1 MRFATFKIKGDD
13 KQTIG
18 AFIGNCYVDLHAIT
32 GGVLPDTMIAFLCL
46 GDSGQE
52 QARAALK
59 SVAGD
64 LQTSAPESLKA
75 PNGERCAYA
84 EEEITL
90 CAPVPRPG
98 KIMHTSCNFDAH
110 LEELATWQQPE
121 WQSHNWGDFHFV
133 HPTGFLEAPS
143 SVVASGAEVAV
154 PHFTKQLDY
163 EIEIGIII
171 GKKAFRVNAADALDY
186 VAGFTI
192 FNDLSARD
200 IQAREHSNMVIL
212 LGKSFN
218 GSCPFGPHLV
228 TTDELDDPHNLD
240 MKLRV
245 NGEIRQDANTGQMHY
260 KIAELVSWW
269 SNTTLEPGD
278 IITSGSPPGV
288 AAGMAVPDWLAPGD
302 LVEATIE
309 QLGTLTTHIVAG
321 DPEAAG

>member
-1 MRFATFKIKGDD
+1 MRLATFIINADGTS
-13 KQTIG
+13 TIG
-18 AFIGNCYVDLHAIT
+18 AMVRDCYVDLHAAT
-32 GGVLPDTMIAFLCL
+32 AGTLPDDMITFLRL
-46 GDSGQE
+46 GAPGMA
-52 QARAALK
+52 QAQDAIQHLEASLQ
-59 SVAGD
+59 AG
-64 LQTSAPESLKA
+64 SPEKLA
-75 PNGERCAYA
+75 TPEGRRVAYA
-84 EEEITL
+84 DSEITL

-110 LEELATWQQPE
+110 LQELAGWQEPE
-121 WQSHNWGDFHFV
+121 WQSHNWGEFHFE

-143 SVVASGAEVAV
+143 SVVASGAQVAV
-154 PHFTKQLDY
+154 PHFTRQLDY

-171 GKKAFRVNAADALDY
+171 GKKAFRVGVAEAMDY

-200 IQAREHSNMVIL
+200 IQAREHSNKVIL
-212 LGKSFN
+212 LGKSFD

-228 TTDELDDPHNLD
+228 TPDELPDPHDLD

-245 NGEIRQDANTGQMHY
+245 NGDVRQDANTGQMHY
-260 KIAELVSWW
+260 KTAELVSWW

-288 AAGMAVPDWLAPGD
+288 AAGMAVPDWLEPGD

-309 QLGTLTTHIVAG
+309 RLGTLTTHIVAG
-321 DPEAAG
+321 DPEVNA

>member
-1 MRFATFKIKGDD
+1 MRLTTFRINADRT
-13 KQTIG
+13 QTIG
-18 AFIGNCYVDLHAIT
+18 AFINNCYVDLHAIS
-32 GGVLPDTMIAFLCL
+32 GGALPDDMIAFLRL
-46 GDSGQE
+46 GDAGME
-52 QARAALK
+52 QARAALQ
-59 SVAGD
+59 SVAAD
-64 LQTSAPESLKA
+64 LQDSAAQKLKA
-75 PNGERCAYA
+75 ANGERCAYA
-84 EEEITL
+84 EDEITL

-121 WQSHNWGDFHFV
+121 WQSHNWGDFHFE

-154 PHFTKQLDY
+154 PHFTQQLDY

-171 GKKAFRVNAADALDY
+171 GKKAFRVSVADALDH

-200 IQAREHSNMVIL
+200 IQAREHSNKVIL
-212 LGKSFN
+212 LGKSFD

-245 NGEIRQDANTGQMHY
+245 NGEIRQDANTAQMHY
-260 KIAELVSWW
+260 KTAELVSWW

-288 AAGMAVPDWLAPGD
+288 AAGMAVPNWLEPGD

-321 DPEAAG
+321 DQEVAR